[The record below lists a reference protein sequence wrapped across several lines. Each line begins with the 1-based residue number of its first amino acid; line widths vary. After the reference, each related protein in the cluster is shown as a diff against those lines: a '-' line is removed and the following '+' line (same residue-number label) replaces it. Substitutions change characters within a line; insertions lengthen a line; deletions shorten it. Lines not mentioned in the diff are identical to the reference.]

1 MLVVTSWAG
10 KVISNLKNK
19 EDITMELKNY
29 EYIDVTEYLRDKYPE
44 DFDETIPEV
53 AFFEDTVTDLRWVKV
68 VRDIKTQFGQGES
81 ISEVYLNGEDCE
93 LELDDYDSL
102 EETIEAICDNE
113 FVLYYELGIL
123 TSADEDDND
132 EEEEGEATLEE
143 MKEEALRRLKLF
155 TKMEPCVI
163 NEFKGD
169 NILYMS
175 ENRGI
180 LYYLDDEEK
189 KLVKNV
195 EADGDRLVFHVLHY
209 SSQFGEMYTMLYVY
223 NDKSEWAECREN
235 LKNCG
240 ISYCYTYNKDEPAF
254 SEHGSIGVVQVN
266 GGLMINNN
274 IFGMAL

>member
-1 MLVVTSWAG
+1 M
-10 KVISNLKNK
+10 
-19 EDITMELKNY
+19 
-29 EYIDVTEYLRDKYPE
+29 
-44 DFDETIPEV
+44 
-53 AFFEDTVTDLRWVKV
+53 
-68 VRDIKTQFGQGES
+68 
-81 ISEVYLNGEDCE
+81 
-93 LELDDYDSL
+93 DDYDSL
-102 EETIEAICDNE
+102 EETIEAVCDNK

-143 MKEEALRRLKLF
+143 MKEEAIRRLKLF

-240 ISYCYTYNKDEPAF
+240 ISYCYTYNKDEVF
-254 SEHGSIGVVQVN
+254 TTYSMDNYKLSIDLLLKVLSNTREVYR
-266 GGLMINNN
+266 N
-274 IFGMAL
+274 IASHDKKVSKVDCDSFISTFLTKDKELSSILDLFRN

>member
-1 MLVVTSWAG
+1 
-10 KVISNLKNK
+10 
-19 EDITMELKNY
+19 MELKNY

-44 DFDETIPEV
+44 DFDEAVSEV
-53 AFFEDTVTDLRWVKV
+53 TFFEDTVNDLRWVKV

-143 MKEEALRRLKLF
+143 MKEEAIRRLKLF

-223 NDKSEWAECREN
+223 NDKSEWADCREN

>member
-1 MLVVTSWAG
+1 
-10 KVISNLKNK
+10 
-19 EDITMELKNY
+19 MELKNY
-29 EYIDVTEYLRDKYPE
+29 EYINVTEYLRDKYPE
-44 DFDETIPEV
+44 EFDEAISEV
-53 AFFEDTVTDLRWVKV
+53 TFFEDTVTSLRWVKI
-68 VRDIKTQFGQGES
+68 VRSLKTQFGQGES
-81 ISEVYLNGEDCE
+81 ISEVYLNGEERE

-102 EETIEAICDNE
+102 EETIEAVCDNE
-113 FVLYYELGIL
+113 FILSYELGIIVE
-123 TSADEDDND
+123 SDAIDND
-132 EEEEGEATLEE
+132 DEEDEAPLEE
-143 MKEEALRRLKLF
+143 MKAEAIRRLKLF
-155 TKMEPCVI
+155 TRMEPCVI
-163 NEFKGD
+163 NEFKD
-169 NILYMS
+169 ENILYMS

-195 EADGDRLVFHVLHY
+195 EAAGDRLVFHVLHY

-235 LKNCG
+235 LKKCG

>member
-1 MLVVTSWAG
+1 MDLKDWILLFFGVTY
-10 KVISNLKNK
+10 IYLCLFDK
-19 EDITMELKNY
+19 EYGRLLTGFL
-29 EYIDVTEYLRDKYPE
+29 
-44 DFDETIPEV
+44 
-53 AFFEDTVTDLRWVKV
+53 
-68 VRDIKTQFGQGES
+68 IK
-81 ISEVYLNGEDCE
+81 
-93 LELDDYDSL
+93 
-102 EETIEAICDNE
+102 
-113 FVLYYELGIL
+113 
-123 TSADEDDND
+123 
-132 EEEEGEATLEE
+132 
-143 MKEEALRRLKLF
+143 
-155 TKMEPCVI
+155 
-163 NEFKGD
+163 

-180 LYYLDDEEK
+180 LYYLDAEEK

-195 EADGDRLVFHVLHY
+195 EAAGDRLVFHVLHY

-223 NDKSEWAECREN
+223 NDKSEWADCREN

>member
-1 MLVVTSWAG
+1 M
-10 KVISNLKNK
+10 
-19 EDITMELKNY
+19 
-29 EYIDVTEYLRDKYPE
+29 
-44 DFDETIPEV
+44 
-53 AFFEDTVTDLRWVKV
+53 
-68 VRDIKTQFGQGES
+68 
-81 ISEVYLNGEDCE
+81 
-93 LELDDYDSL
+93 ELDDYDSL
-102 EETIEAICDNE
+102 EETIEAVCDNE
-113 FVLYYELGIL
+113 FILYYELNIL
-123 TSADEDDND
+123 ASTEADDNND
-132 EEEEGEATLEE
+132 NAEEEQGEATIEE
-143 MKEEALRRLKLF
+143 MKEEAIRRLKLF

-163 NEFKGD
+163 NEFSD
-169 NILYMS
+169 ENILYMS

-180 LYYLDDEEK
+180 LYYLDAEEK

-195 EADGDRLVFHVLHY
+195 EAAGDRLVFHVLHY

-223 NDKSEWAECREN
+223 NDKSEWADCREN